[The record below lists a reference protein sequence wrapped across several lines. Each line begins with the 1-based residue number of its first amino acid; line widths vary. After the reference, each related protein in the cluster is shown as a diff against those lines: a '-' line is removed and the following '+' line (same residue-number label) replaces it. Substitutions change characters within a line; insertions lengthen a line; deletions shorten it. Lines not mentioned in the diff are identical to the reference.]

1 MKDPCSMPSELAC
14 VLQCQA
20 QGVDEASCAQD
31 CEICFATED
40 EQVTG
45 QNQATEQGQETGQ
58 DQLDATD
65 VIDSALETDSAAD
78 GT

>member
-1 MKDPCSMPSELAC
+1 MPSELAC

-31 CEICFATED
+31 CEICFAAED

-45 QNQATEQGQETGQ
+45 QDQATGQ

-65 VIDSALETDSAAD
+65 VIDSELETDSAAD